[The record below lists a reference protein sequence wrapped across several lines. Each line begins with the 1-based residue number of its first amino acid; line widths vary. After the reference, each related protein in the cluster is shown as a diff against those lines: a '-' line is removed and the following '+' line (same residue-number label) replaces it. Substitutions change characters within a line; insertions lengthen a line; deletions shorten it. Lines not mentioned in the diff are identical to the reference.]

1 MPRPTVDA
9 SDMVPPMAEL
19 REIATGLHFP
29 EGPVAMSDGSVIV
42 VEIGAGTVTR
52 VAADGSK
59 EEVARPGGGPNGA
72 AIGPDGNLYVCNN
85 GAAFDYLELPGME
98 GIVVPRQPP
107 SNYSRGRIERI
118 DLGSGAVEVIY
129 EECDGRPLRAP
140 NDLVFDGHGGFYF
153 TDHGLREERMAD
165 RTGVFYAQAGR
176 LVDPRGGASARLAQ
190 RARSVAGRLAPVR
203 RGDLLGRRLVLGG
216 DRARRGDGAR
226 GPAAAR
232 RRDAD
237 PAARASSTSTRW
249 PWTAT
254 ATSAS
259 GRSAPAASRPSA
271 RRTARWS
278 SSSSA
283 ETCS

>member
-1 MPRPTVDA
+1 
-9 SDMVPPMAEL
+9 MVPPMAEL

-98 GIVVPRQPP
+98 GILVPRQPP
-107 SNYSRGRIERI
+107 SNYSSGRIERI
-118 DLGSGAVEVIY
+118 DMGSGAVEVIY

-153 TDHGLREERMAD
+153 TDHGLREQR
-165 RTGVFYAQAGR
+165 RPIGR
-176 LVDPRGGASARLAQ
+176 AC
-190 RARSVAGRLAPVR
+190 
-203 RGDLLGRRLVLGG
+203 
-216 DRARRGDGAR
+216 
-226 GPAAAR
+226 
-232 RRDAD
+232 
-237 PAARASSTSTRW
+237 STR
-249 PWTAT
+249 
-254 ATSAS
+254 S
-259 GRSAPAASRPSA
+259 
-271 RRTARWS
+271 RTARR
-278 SSSSA
+278 SA
-283 ETCS
+283 RWCRRSTRPTGSVSHRTGRGCTSPRPTPPPSGTGR